1 MLDINRRNI
10 LGAAGATIAL
20 AACSKKS
27 ETGASSATAK
37 SRYCIDIP
45 TNKGGAAIFGTFP
58 DNKLPNSGT
67 VGKQKPVNY
76 KGSGFKPNHDFLT
89 YLKFEGGK
97 LKIRT
102 AFFKIEPAGA
112 PENLALIAERFAEIG
127 KGAWPADAIAPA
139 ENFDGFGFGGQTRL
153 YFFVDNGDDVKF
165 DEINLIQMTWY
176 KAKDRSKKK
185 LDEDNSFWNIQ
196 IRDSILSAENWYATE
211 KGAEIKEAYS
221 GSLPP
226 TEQVEFSMNIHL
238 DMNCAGAGVANY
250 IPIIIDPD
258 GTNGIKKP

>member
-1 MLDINRRNI
+1 MTDINRRNI

-20 AACSKKS
+20 AACSKNG
-27 ETGASSATAK
+27 ETSAGPAFTGK
-37 SRYCIDIP
+37 RYCIDIP
-45 TNKGGAAIFGTFP
+45 ENKEGASIFGTFP
-58 DNKLPNSGT
+58 DNKLPNAGT

-76 KGSGFKPNHDFLT
+76 KGLGFKPNHDFLA

-97 LKIRT
+97 IKIRT
-102 AFFKIEPAGA
+102 AYFKIEPSGG
-112 PENLALIAERFAEIG
+112 PEDLALTAQRFAEIG

-139 ENFDGFGFGGQTRL
+139 EDFNGFGFGGQSRL

-176 KAKDRSKKK
+176 KAKDRPKKK

-196 IRDSILSAENWYATE
+196 IRDSILSAENWYATK

-226 TEQVEFSMNIHL
+226 AEQVEFSMNIHL
-238 DMNCAGAGVANY
+238 YMNCAGAGLPNY